1 MKKLR
6 PNSKKNGL
14 KDCLIAKGEGGSAT
28 MEYVIVSTFAA
39 LLSIAA
45 ISFVAKVV
53 KEKVNTMAQK
63 IGVEATEF
71 DFDLGLD
78 Q

>member
-1 MKKLR
+1 MPKQQIQKVYPQPKLSLTTDR
-6 PNSKKNGL
+6 KR
-14 KDCLIAKGEGGSAT
+14 GSAT

-39 LLSIAA
+39 LLSVAA
-45 ISFVAKVV
+45 ITFVGRLVKTKVSV
-53 KEKVNTMAQK
+53 MAGK
-63 IGVEATEF
+63 LGMEATEF